1 MILQRHRLISPAPG
15 TARELHSLH
24 FGTPGARPKATIQAS
39 LHADEVPALLV
50 AHHLRS
56 RLTEL
61 EDRGLL
67 RGEVVLVPVANPIGL
82 SQRLLQSHQG
92 RFDLASGENFNRHYA
107 DVVPRV
113 CELVASQLVG
123 DVDANVAL
131 VRKALRVACDEL
143 PAATELQSLRRALLG
158 LAIDADVVLDLHCD
172 NEAVLHLYTATEL
185 WPEVEPLARLLG
197 AGVSLLADQS
207 GDDPFDE
214 ACSTVWPRL
223 AAMLSERLGKPV
235 PLPAACVAV
244 TVEFRG
250 ETDVSH
256 AFASADADALI
267 EYLAVRGIVA
277 RTPASLPALKRE
289 PTPLAG
295 SIPVE
300 TPHGGVVVFLR
311 EPGDTVRRGEHIAD
325 LVDPLSGSV
334 TRLES
339 PADGVL
345 YARESQRFATAGRRV
360 AKIAGREAVRSGK
373 LLSD

>member
-1 MILQRHRLISPAPG
+1 MILHRHRLTSPAPG

-56 RLTEL
+56 RLVEL
-61 EDRGLL
+61 EERGLL

-82 SQRLLQSHQG
+82 SQRLLQLHQG

-107 DVVPRV
+107 DVAPRV
-113 CELVASQLVG
+113 CALVASQLVG
-123 DVDANVAL
+123 DVDANVTL

-185 WPEVEPLARLLG
+185 WPAVEPLARLLG
-197 AGVSLLADQS
+197 AEVSLLADQS

-214 ACSTVWPRL
+214 ACSTLWSRL
-223 AAMLSERLGKPV
+223 AALLSERLGKPV

-256 AFASADADALI
+256 ALAAADADALI
-267 EYLAVRGIVA
+267 EYLAVRGFVA
-277 RTPASLPALKRE
+277 RTPTSLPALKRE

>member
-1 MILQRHRLISPAPG
+1 MILNRHRLTSPAPG

-24 FGTPGARPKATIQAS
+24 FGTAGARPKATIQAS

-50 AHHLRS
+50 AHHLRA
-56 RLTEL
+56 RLAAL
-61 EDRGLL
+61 EAQGLL
-67 RGEVVLVPVANPIGL
+67 HGEVVLVPVANPIGL
-82 SQRLLQSHQG
+82 SQRLLQAHQG

-107 DVVPRV
+107 DVVPRA
-113 CELVASQLVG
+113 CDLVASQLVG

-131 VRKALRVACDEL
+131 VRTALRGACDEL
-143 PAATELQSLRRALLG
+143 PAETELQSLRRVLLG

-185 WPEVEPLARLLG
+185 WPAVEPLARLLG
-197 AGVSLLADQS
+197 AEVSLLADES
-207 GDDPFDE
+207 GDHPFDE
-214 ACSTVWPRL
+214 ACSTVWSRL
-223 AAMLSERLGKPV
+223 AALLSERLGRPV
-235 PLPAACVAV
+235 ELPAACVAV
-244 TVEFRG
+244 TVELRG
-250 ETDVSH
+250 ETDVRH
-256 AFASADADALI
+256 DLAAADAEALI
-267 EYLAVRGIVA
+267 EYLAVRGFVA
-277 RTPASLPALKRE
+277 RTPAPLPALKRE

-295 SIPVE
+295 SIPVV
-300 TPHGGVVVFLR
+300 TPHGGVLVFLR
-311 EPGDTVRRGEHIAD
+311 DPGDTVRRGEHIAD

-334 TRLES
+334 TRLAS

>member
-1 MILQRHRLISPAPG
+1 MILNRHRLTSPAPG

-24 FGTPGARPKATIQAS
+24 FGTPGSRPKATIQAS

-56 RLTEL
+56 RLAEL

-82 SQRLLQSHQG
+82 SQRLLQAHHG

-113 CELVASQLVG
+113 CELVASQLG
-123 DVDANVAL
+123 RDVDANVTL
-131 VRKALRVACDEL
+131 VRAALRGACDEL
-143 PAATELQSLRRALLG
+143 PAETELQSLRRVLLG
-158 LAIDADVVLDLHCD
+158 LAIDAEVVLDLHCD

-197 AGVSLLADQS
+197 AEVSLLADQS

-223 AAMLSERLGKPV
+223 AALLSQHLGQPV
-235 PLPAACVAV
+235 RLPAACVAV
-244 TVEFRG
+244 TVELRG

-256 AFASADADALI
+256 ELAATDADALI
-267 EYLAVRGIVA
+267 EYLAVRGFIA

-295 SIPVE
+295 SIPLLV
-300 TPHGGVVVFLR
+300 PHGGVVVWAR
-311 EPGDTVRRGEHIAD
+311 EPGATVRRGEHIAD
-325 LVDPLSGSV
+325 LVDPLGGSV

-360 AKIAGREAVRSGK
+360 AKIAGDEAVRSGR

>member
-1 MILQRHRLISPAPG
+1 MILNRHRLTSPAPG

-56 RLTEL
+56 RLAEL
-61 EDRGLL
+61 EERGLL

-82 SQRLLQSHQG
+82 SQRLLQAHQG

-113 CELVASQLVG
+113 CDLVASQLVG
-123 DVDANVAL
+123 DVDANVTL
-131 VRKALRVACDEL
+131 VRKALRVSCDEL

-158 LAIDADVVLDLHCD
+158 LAIDADVVMDLHCD

-197 AGVSLLADQS
+197 AEVSLLADQS

-214 ACSTVWPRL
+214 ACSTIWPRL
-223 AAMLSERLGKPV
+223 AVALSKRLGRPV
-235 PLPAACVAV
+235 ELPAACVAV
-244 TVEFRG
+244 TVELRG

-256 AFASADADALI
+256 DLAAADAEALI
-267 EYLAVRGIVA
+267 EYLAVRGFVA
-277 RTPASLPALKRE
+277 RTPASLPALKRG

-295 SIPVE
+295 SIPVV

-311 EPGDTVRRGEHIAD
+311 DPGDTVRRGEHIAD